1 LDTKRA
7 ADVAVVAA
15 AGVESAAVAA
25 VGAAASTNGVFK
37 DVRVRLFRDDALE
50 WDAAVDADKDNSED
64 DDTIECGRFNL
75 PNEDSKSIG
84 INITS
89 LSGTATSDEGDVGG
103 EDTAEDDAMVR

>member
-1 LDTKRA
+1 MDTKRA

-89 LSGTATSDEGDVGG
+89 LSAGDEGDDGG